1 MRPHRFY
8 AIIHIGGDDMSQLRK
23 QKQKAQKEY
32 NLKIK
37 RQKTVFSIFFIVTI
51 VISFTMLIICAAN
64 NAPTLTTTIISG
76 SAWFTFDVLFAF
88 AIKNKWC
95 FLFDV
100 SSGGLHY
107 NYNNKKTET
116 ERKKDNWKGN
126 FLKFAISVAVFIIHL
141 ILFFTLL

>member
-1 MRPHRFY
+1 
-8 AIIHIGGDDMSQLRK
+8 MSQLRK
-23 QKQKAQKEY
+23 LRKNAQKEY

-76 SAWFTFDVLFAF
+76 SAWFMFDVLFAF

-95 FLFDV
+95 FLFDDCSV
-100 SSGGLHY
+100 GLHY

-116 ERKKDNWKGN
+116 ERKKDNWQGN
-126 FLKFAISVAVFIIHL
+126 CFKFALCVVILLIHFVL
-141 ILFFTLL
+141 LFTFL